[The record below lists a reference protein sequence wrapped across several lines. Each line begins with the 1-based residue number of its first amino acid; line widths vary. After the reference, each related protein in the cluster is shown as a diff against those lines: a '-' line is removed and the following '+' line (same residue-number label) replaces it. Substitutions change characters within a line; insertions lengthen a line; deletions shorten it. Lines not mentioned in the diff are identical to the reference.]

1 MSLYKIKN
9 KDGIAVIADSFS
21 VASGSTTAFTVN
33 SGVASFSNG
42 LNITGSLLVNGSA
55 PGGSTS
61 GGAISGS
68 ILIELYNGGTDLTTG
83 IKDTPVYLPYGGTVT
98 GWEIMAYNASN
109 TLITTS
115 CVIDVLSDT
124 FANLPLAGTDSIAG
138 TEKPTLSSQSTTS
151 NNTITTWSTL
161 TAGNYIQAEI
171 ESINTGVAKVVVA
184 IKVTKS

>member
-9 KDGIAVIADSFS
+9 KDGIAMVADSFS
-21 VASGSTTAFTVN
+21 IVSGSTTIFNV
-33 SGVASFSNG
+33 
-42 LNITGSLLVNGSA
+42 TGSSINMSGSFLISGSLSVNGSS
-55 PGGSTS
+55 PGGSVS

-83 IKDTPVYLPYGGTVT
+83 IKDTPVYLPYSGTVT
-98 GWEIMAYNASN
+98 GWQIMAYNASN

-115 CVIDVLSDT
+115 CVVDVLSDT
-124 FANLPLAGTDSIAG
+124 FVNLPLAGTDSIAG
-138 TEKPTLSSQSTTS
+138 TEKPTLSSQSTNS
-151 NNTITTWSTL
+151 DNTITSWSAL

-171 ESINTGVAKVVVA
+171 ESINTGVAKVVIA